1 MLYEQYQIL
10 DEQAELWKIVHHQ
23 ISANSA
29 EFVNP
34 GSKSTAAM
42 FLFLVCLFFPIL
54 TIFN

>member
-42 FLFLVCLFFPIL
+42 FLFLVCFFFPIL